1 MHINGLKH
9 FLICLLRSEG
19 YSYKRFSDITY
30 LISEV
35 LIVKYSIFESLVNLI
50 SEKLFFW
57 RKVSYKE
64 RYWPK
69 V

>member
-57 RKVSYKE
+57 
-64 RYWPK
+64 
-69 V
+69 

>member
-9 FLICLLRSEG
+9 FLIGILRPAG

-50 SEKLFFW
+50 SVKLFFW
-57 RKVSYKE
+57 
-64 RYWPK
+64 
-69 V
+69 